1 MRLLMTLPV
10 GTQLRGGDPA
20 GIVDLAQRAEGAG
33 IDGVILGEHVVMGS
47 HPEAYAWG
55 KFPFE
60 PNAPFPEPIVVL
72 SAIASVTSRIVL
84 STGILIAPLRPAPLL
99 AKQVT
104 TLDQLSHGRI
114 ELGVGGG
121 WQREELEA
129 HGVEYAKRG
138 QILTDTIAA
147 CRSLWSEQPAT
158 FESPSFAFSG
168 LWCEPGPMRKGGPP
182 IHFGGTLNER
192 NIDRIVRLGDGWIP
206 IMGENEAGIAEGV
219 SVLRERMI
227 AFGRD
232 PSELHVRSALP
243 LQREDGKLSLT
254 QTLGGIPHWE
264 ALGATDLTV
273 PLAAFVRSEH
283 DVEPVFEE
291 LQKACTG
298 RSTTRDTLNS

>member
-1 MRLLMTLPV
+1 MTLPV

-20 GIVDLAQRAEGAG
+20 GIVDLAQRAEAAG
-33 IDGVILGEHVVMGS
+33 VDGVILGEHVVMGS

-60 PNAPFPEPIVVL
+60 PDAPFPEPIVVL

-147 CRSLWSEQPAT
+147 CRSLWGEQPAA
-158 FESPSFAFSG
+158 FQSPTLAFSG
-168 LWCEPGPMRKGGPP
+168 LWCEPGPTRRGGPA

-192 NIDRIVRLGDGWIP
+192 NIDRIIRLGDGWIP
-206 IMGENEAGIAEGV
+206 IMGQSQEGIVDGI
-219 SVLRERMI
+219 SVLRQRMI
-227 AFGRD
+227 AVGRK

-243 LQREDGKLSLT
+243 LEREDGKLSLAK
-254 QTLGGIPHWE
+254 TLEGIPHLE

-273 PLAAFVRSEH
+273 PVAAFVRSEG
-283 DVEPVFEE
+283 DVERVFEE
-291 LQKACTG
+291 LQEACSG
-298 RSTTRDTLNS
+298 LNSDRAAVRS